1 MGEGAPAQTPA
12 PHHVQY
18 SFNVV
23 RYSSNSNRTTLRT
36 AYCVLKISSFV
47 GAVLYVHIR
56 YTYGYTR
63 LPCMAPM
70 HASWMRIGG
79 CIAIRSDDVCLTLT
93 EYSGPVPSAATVA
106 ARDVGG
112 CRQLLRPGRF
122 PIFRNLDMTHKR
134 SPMRLRSRT
143 AAAKEHLRAMRLRSR
158 TAAAKDR
165 LRAVRLRSRA
175 AAAKDRLRAVRL
187 RSRAA
192 AAKDRLKA
200 MQYRRQPRSPASN
213 IITRGAGVVT
223 IM

>member
-106 ARDVGG
+106 ARVAG
-112 CRQLLRPGRF
+112 F
-122 PIFRNLDMTHKR
+122 PDPR
-134 SPMRLRSRT
+134 SMRSFTSQELRSSGRCGKDFARGT
-143 AAAKEHLRAMRLRSR
+143 PQCVPSGGAVGSGSGDPDSCLEQKSIPFGHCFRLSDGLREIFQTS
-158 TAAAKDR
+158 K
-165 LRAVRLRSRA
+165 
-175 AAAKDRLRAVRL
+175 
-187 RSRAA
+187 
-192 AAKDRLKA
+192 
-200 MQYRRQPRSPASN
+200 
-213 IITRGAGVVT
+213 
-223 IM
+223 